1 MVGDMTDVE
10 TPASLSSRRRP
21 ALRRGVRRRRYRRR
35 RLPEPSSVPSSV
47 DVHVARRLHLLRC
60 ELRLSRE
67 MLAYGVGLTV
77 DRVEAH
83 ERGIKR
89 IGAYHHV
96 KYAEFLGVR
105 LSAFFK

>member
-1 MVGDMTDVE
+1 
-10 TPASLSSRRRP
+10 
-21 ALRRGVRRRRYRRR
+21 
-35 RLPEPSSVPSSV
+35 
-47 DVHVARRLHLLRC
+47 
-60 ELRLSRE
+60 

-89 IGAYHHV
+89 IGAYHLV